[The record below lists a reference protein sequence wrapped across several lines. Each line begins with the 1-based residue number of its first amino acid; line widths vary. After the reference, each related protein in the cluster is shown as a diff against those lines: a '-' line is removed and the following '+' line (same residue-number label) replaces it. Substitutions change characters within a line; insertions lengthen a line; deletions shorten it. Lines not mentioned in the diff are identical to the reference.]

1 MKNIKYKILLVL
13 FGISLI
19 SSLVLSLIPVP
30 VVCDPGVGC
39 DVVQT
44 SSYNQTFG
52 IKNSYYGVVV
62 FLFLIFLTIFQIKN
76 PAKNK
81 KLLIHSAVIV
91 GSLISLYFLYLQKFT
106 LQAYCKYCLIID
118 ISILISLGI
127 IIWKWRE

>member
-1 MKNIKYKILLVL
+1 MEDKYKILLIL

-19 SSLVLSLIPVP
+19 GSIVLSLIPVP

-39 DVVQT
+39 DAVQT

-62 FLFLIFLTIFQIKN
+62 FIFLIFLTLSHIKN
-76 PAKNK
+76 PTKNK
-81 KLLIHSAVIV
+81 RLLIHSAVVI

-106 LQAYCKYCLIID
+106 LQAYCTYCLVVD
-118 ISILISLGI
+118 ISILIAFGI